1 MGSTRIATRRR
12 SSPASRWVGGAR
24 PRVVSPAHL
33 WKASTPKSVRASGCT
48 WSREP
53 RHAQVQVV
61 PMQIKWTC
69 PRLEE
74 REDEHVLGR
83 ILDSIM
89 DMGRDIGSLMELF
102 ALLEGRS
109 EDVRADRP
117 THHRRCVRR
126 HRDRVGDF
134 LHFHRSRVPG
144 GRGGLLWRAVQSNC
158 RIELHIHGGRFR
170 RRYLGGRGADS
181 RRDLPLSR
189 RRNRQTRRSLERHTL
204 KGGGLLRL

>member
-1 MGSTRIATRRR
+1 MWDPPGLPQGGGHLRPRAGLGGPDRGSLAQRTYGRHQRRR
-12 SSPASRWVGGAR
+12 ASEQAD
-24 PRVVSPAHL
+24 AHGPG
-33 WKASTPKSVRASGCT
+33 SRAMLR
-48 WSREP
+48 SRLS
-53 RHAQVQVV
+53 RCNQ
-61 PMQIKWTC
+61 
-69 PRLEE
+69 
-74 REDEHVLGR
+74 
-83 ILDSIM
+83 M
-89 DMGRDIGSLMELF
+89 DMPRGSRNGRRTRTRTDIGLNRGYGRDIGSLMELF

-170 RRYLGGRGADS
+170 RSYLGGRGADS

-189 RRNRQTRRSLERHTL
+189 RRNRQTRRSPERHSL
-204 KGGGLLRL
+204 KGGGLLPL